1 MVIAHS
7 PVEELTDEQA
17 REVFEERVQR
27 CLHLSTDGFLV
38 RYDSGAYD
46 GVDEPAIT
54 QMVMLL
60 PLVR

>member
-1 MVIAHS
+1 MAIAHS

-17 REVFEERVQR
+17 HEVFEERVQR
-27 CLHLSTDGFLV
+27 YLHRSTDEFLV

-46 GVDEPAIT
+46 GVDEPAVT
-54 QMVMLL
+54 QVVMLL